1 MVSGW
6 NVLNNTLACD
16 LWDGR
21 KISLILKL
29 CVFFFFLEKWEKK
42 IFEMF
47 GFLLVIQP
55 ALNGRNNL
63 TGTFSASDQK
73 EMLMWIGFNLYKK
86 SVVFKLSFFD
96 VFCHARLSKH

>member
-6 NVLNNTLACD
+6 NVLNNTLTCD

-29 CVFFFFLEKWEKK
+29 CVFFLKSEKK
-42 IFEMF
+42 IIFKMF

-55 ALNGRNNL
+55 NTVLNERKNL
-63 TGTFSASDQK
+63 TDRFSVSDQK
-73 EMLMWIGFNLYKK
+73 EMLMWIGFNLY
-86 SVVFKLSFFD
+86 
-96 VFCHARLSKH
+96 